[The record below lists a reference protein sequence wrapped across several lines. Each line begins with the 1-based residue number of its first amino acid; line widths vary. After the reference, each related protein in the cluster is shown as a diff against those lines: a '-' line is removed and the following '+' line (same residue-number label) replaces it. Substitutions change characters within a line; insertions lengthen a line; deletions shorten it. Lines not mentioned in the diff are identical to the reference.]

1 MPDPTSLESIIGYWQ
16 KVKYLNAEGS
26 KKMKQPKKLTWKQ
39 KQIVSKAGKN
49 PDDYMLH
56 SEDENE
62 LILYNKKEKRLES
75 VGK

>member
-1 MPDPTSLESIIGYWQ
+1 
-16 KVKYLNAEGS
+16 
-26 KKMKQPKKLTWKQ
+26 MKQPKKLTWKQ

-56 SEDENE
+56 SEEQDE

-75 VGK
+75 VQK